1 MDNVIETFL
10 RNNQAYARDFNSG
23 DLPPQPAR
31 GVAVL
36 TCMDARIDVG
46 RILGLKEGDAH
57 VIRNAGGVVTDDA
70 LRSLIVS
77 QRYLDTNKIVV
88 INHTNCGML
97 TFKDHEL
104 KDDLERETG
113 VRPEFPIFTFEDLEA
128 NVKDQVAQ
136 LNDSPFIAAGTEVAG
151 FIYDIETGRLQEVV
165 R

>member
-1 MDNVIETFL
+1 MDNVIEAFL

-128 NVKDQVAQ
+128 NVRDQVAQ

-151 FIYDIETGRLQEVV
+151 FIYDVETGRLQEIV